1 MNFDWKTYAFADYS
15 PTDVVK
21 LVPGKTYVSVS
32 TSNIIY
38 PNARWLVTF
47 HNIYLIDPQT
57 PNDYITVTI
66 KSSTAAG
73 FEEIINGFGAMV
85 FTAKDRAFYDY
96 NLLEVEK
103 YTTNYNNK
111 LLPPDVT
118 AHIASFLIST
128 EATS

>member
-15 PTDVVK
+15 PTAVNK
-21 LVPGKTYVSVS
+21 LVPGKTYVSLS

-38 PNARWLVTF
+38 PNSRWLLTF
-47 HNIYLIDPQT
+47 HNTYLIDAGA
-57 PNDYITVTI
+57 PNDYIIVTI

-73 FEEIINGFGAMV
+73 FDDIIDELGPLAVN
-85 FTAKDRAFYDY
+85 TKDRAFYDY
-96 NLLEVEK
+96 NLLDVEK
-103 YTTNYNNK
+103 YTTNYINK

>member
-1 MNFDWKTYAFADYS
+1 MNFDWKTYAFKDYI
-15 PTDVVK
+15 PTDVDK

-38 PNARWLVTF
+38 PNSRWVVTF
-47 HNIYLIDPQT
+47 HNIILVDAGA
-57 PNDYITVTI
+57 PNACIIVTI
-66 KSSTAAG
+66 KSSTASG
-73 FEEIINGFGAMV
+73 FDETKEVLGPLAFN
-85 FTAKDRAFYDY
+85 AKDRVFYDY
-96 NLLEVEK
+96 NLLDVEK

-118 AHIASFLIST
+118 AHIASFLISA

>member
-38 PNARWLVTF
+38 PNSRWLVTF
-47 HNIYLIDPQT
+47 HNIYSIDTGT
-57 PNDYITVTI
+57 PNDYILVTL
-66 KSSTAAG
+66 KSSTASG
-73 FEEIINGFGAMV
+73 FDEINEELGSLMFN
-85 FTAKDRAFYDY
+85 AKDRAFYDY

-103 YTTNYNNK
+103 YTTNYNNN

-118 AHIASFLIST
+118 AHIASFLISA

>member
-38 PNARWLVTF
+38 PNARWVVTF
-47 HNIYLIDPQT
+47 HNIILIDAGS
-57 PNDYITVTI
+57 PNDCIIVTI
-66 KSSTAAG
+66 KSSTASG
-73 FEEIINGFGAMV
+73 FDETKEELGPLAFN
-85 FTAKDRAFYDY
+85 TKDRAFYDY
-96 NLLEVEK
+96 NLLDVEK
-103 YTTNYNNK
+103 YTTNYNK
-111 LLPPDVT
+111 TLLPPDVT
-118 AHIASFLIST
+118 SHIASFLIST